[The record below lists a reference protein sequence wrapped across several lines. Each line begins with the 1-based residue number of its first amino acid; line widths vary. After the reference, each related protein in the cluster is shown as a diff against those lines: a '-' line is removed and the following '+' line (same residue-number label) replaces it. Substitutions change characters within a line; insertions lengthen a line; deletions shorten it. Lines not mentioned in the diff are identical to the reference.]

1 VNNPFG
7 KIFQEVE
14 NRIIKSKGKKLV
26 IRRLGAYHNNINL
39 GKCDML
45 FICRS
50 EQQNVRKIL
59 NKLKDRPV
67 LTTADTMGFLEKGG
81 MINLVKSGKYVKWE
95 INQKPAKD
103 SGLRISSQL
112 LRTAIR
118 VVNIKIKKTA
128 NSGVTILEAFL
139 NEERAENE

>member
-1 VNNPFG
+1 
-7 KIFQEVE
+7 
-14 NRIIKSKGKKLV
+14 
-26 IRRLGAYHNNINL
+26 
-39 GKCDML
+39 ML

-81 MINLVKSGKYVKWE
+81 MINLVKSGKHIKWE
-95 INQKPAKD
+95 INQKPAKGA
-103 SGLRISSQL
+103 GLRISSQL

-118 VVNIKIKKTA
+118 VVNTEIKKAA
-128 NSGVTILEAFL
+128 NSGVTILEAIL